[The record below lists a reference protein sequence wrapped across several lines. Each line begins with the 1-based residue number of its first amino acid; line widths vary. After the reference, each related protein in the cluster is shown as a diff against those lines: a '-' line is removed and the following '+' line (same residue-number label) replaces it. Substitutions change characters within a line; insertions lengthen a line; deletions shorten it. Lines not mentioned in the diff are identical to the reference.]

1 MTETSHAAVTA
12 PVTRSVRPPHPVRD
26 DARARLRDAQKAE
39 ADALREVTA
48 AEKVRDRARR
58 ALARAEQSLAT
69 AQAGLVKVS
78 GADRAALLIDEP
90 VGVLRTRL
98 RQAGAAASRPSEH
111 RGHAVATSS
120 DSPDA
125 ARYSVRS

>member
-1 MTETSHAAVTA
+1 MTETNHAPVTA
-12 PVTRSVRPPHPVRD
+12 PATRSVRTPHPVRD

-69 AQAGLVKVS
+69 AQAGLVSVS

-98 RQAGAAASRPSEH
+98 RQAGAGGASAE
-111 RGHAVATSS
+111 
-120 DSPDA
+120 
-125 ARYSVRS
+125 